1 MICPEFR
8 DLWSG
13 VEAADS
19 VVFNPH
25 KWLGAQFDCSAHFL
39 ADPTSLVKTLAI
51 QPEYLKTHGRDG
63 LINYSE
69 WSVPLGRRFRA
80 LKLWFLLRSYGLE
93 ALRLRL
99 RNHVSWAEDLAKR
112 LEDNPQ
118 FEVVTA
124 PILSLFTFRLTEFD
138 DAAQIDFVNRINDD
152 GQIYI
157 TQTKVDGKI
166 AIRFQI
172 GQFDVTEADIQF
184 AYKVM
189 CEMLNKL

>member
-1 MICPEFR
+1 
-8 DLWSG
+8 
-13 VEAADS
+13 
-19 VVFNPH
+19 
-25 KWLGAQFDCSAHFL
+25 
-39 ADPTSLVKTLAI
+39 
-51 QPEYLKTHGRDG
+51 
-63 LINYSE
+63 
-69 WSVPLGRRFRA
+69 
-80 LKLWFLLRSYGLE
+80 
-93 ALRLRL
+93 L